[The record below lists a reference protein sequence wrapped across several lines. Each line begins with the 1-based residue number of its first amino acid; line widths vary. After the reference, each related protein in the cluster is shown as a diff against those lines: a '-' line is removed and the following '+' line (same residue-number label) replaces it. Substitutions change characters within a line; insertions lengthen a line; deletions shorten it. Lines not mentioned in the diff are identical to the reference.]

1 MKSRQNIEN
10 AVLAVYRKVSPSH
23 HPLKTK
29 KELQAMYRQRSNLLA
44 RLGIPEQFFKG
55 KKLLD
60 IGGGT
65 GEKSLFY
72 SKFGADVTILE
83 PNEISRA
90 RAKNI
95 FRFWGHRVRFI
106 PKGLFDISPSEIR
119 RYDIVVCDGV
129 LPNTYDP
136 KKGLRLIASHLKK
149 GAVLLIGVAEE
160 HGWFKR
166 SLQRELVF
174 RLAGRNEKKIVATT
188 KKYFQKHLDR
198 AVKFGLRTEA
208 SVIYDTFVNRQV
220 ETMTLKD
227 LCGILH
233 SSGVRYLSSYPTL
246 TRFQEARP
254 WSQDK
259 PDAFDYTAHRGY
271 YRLLEALWKTSGEEN
286 TDDVDFS
293 RKMRLAH
300 EESKKLDALRRKIRD
315 VSFTAADL
323 RPIQKGYLG
332 VGLHFFAGWKE

>member
-1 MKSRQNIEN
+1 MKNRRNIED
-10 AVLAVYRKVSPSH
+10 AVLGVYRKVSPSY
-23 HPLKTK
+23 HPMNTK
-29 KELQAMYRQRSNLLA
+29 KELQAMHRQRANLLA
-44 RLGIPEQFFKG
+44 RLGIPEQLFKS

-90 RAKNI
+90 RAKGL
-95 FRFWGHRVRFI
+95 FKAWGSRVRFI
-106 PKGLFDISPSEIR
+106 PKGLFDIPPREIG

-136 KKGLRLIASHLKK
+136 KKGLDLIASHLKK

-174 RLAGRNEKKIVATT
+174 RFAGRNEKKIVATT
-188 KKYFQKHLDR
+188 KKYFQEHLDR
-198 AVKFGLRTEA
+198 AVKFGLRSEA

-227 LCGILH
+227 LCGILR

-246 TRFQEARP
+246 NRFQEARP

-259 PDAFDYTAHRGY
+259 PDAFDYAAHRDY

-286 TDDVDFS
+286 ADDANFLKRAYRA
-293 RKMRLAH
+293 RK
-300 EESKKLDALRRKIRD
+300 ESKALDALRRKIREG
-315 VSFTAADL
+315 SFSAADL